1 MIRTGRKDA
10 SVTVALADDLDVTTT
25 ARIREVAPQA
35 NAVTGAYVVKVGLDE
50 PPEAMRLGATV
61 VGRISL
67 SSNQVVRL
75 PGAALTQVDNEPG
88 VWVVEPKAMT
98 VASRKV
104 KVVRFDSDTVI
115 INDGLVDGEIVV
127 TAGIHALRPGQ
138 QVRLLDRIR

>member
-1 MIRTGRKDA
+1 
-10 SVTVALADDLDVTTT
+10 
-25 ARIREVAPQA
+25 
-35 NAVTGAYVVKVGLDE
+35 
-50 PPEAMRLGATV
+50 MRLGATV

-67 SSNQVVRL
+67 SSDPVVRL
-75 PGAALTQVDNEPG
+75 PGAALTRVDNEPG